1 MKLIERYILKK
12 VASATA
18 LTFVALG
25 AMVWLSQALR
35 QFDLVTASGQSIV
48 TFLQVSAL
56 LVPVLV
62 TVVLPVSLL
71 IAVIYTFNSMNI
83 DSELVVINASGAP
96 QSSLLKPVLLVG
108 LIAAIAVASMT
119 LYFAPLSFRTWQ
131 VLITNVR
138 GNIVTQFMREGAFI
152 SLTPNLT
159 FHMRNRNQDGSL
171 EGIFVSDNREADKSV
186 TYLAEKGALLDNPL
200 GLFLVMSNG
209 TIQQRNKIDHSI
221 SMIEFSSYAFDLSTF
236 SAGGTSPVMQANE
249 RPTEYLFNP
258 DPNDP
263 YFRQFPGRFR
273 AELHDRLTAPL
284 YAFLFAI
291 IPMLFLGQA
300 GSARQSR
307 TASIASAVV
316 LTTVVR
322 AIPVFLPSE
331 TSFLAVLTMYV
342 APIGLTVLF
351 SALILAGV
359 QFRPPERLVAFA
371 EMLYARAS
379 GLWGNQATAAAAR

>member
-96 QSSLLKPVLLVG
+96 QSALLKPVLLVG
-108 LIAAIAVASMT
+108 LITAIAVASMT

-200 GLFLVMSNG
+200 GLFLVM
-209 TIQQRNKIDHSI
+209 
-221 SMIEFSSYAFDLSTF
+221 
-236 SAGGTSPVMQANE
+236 
-249 RPTEYLFNP
+249 
-258 DPNDP
+258 
-263 YFRQFPGRFR
+263 
-273 AELHDRLTAPL
+273 
-284 YAFLFAI
+284 
-291 IPMLFLGQA
+291 
-300 GSARQSR
+300 
-307 TASIASAVV
+307 
-316 LTTVVR
+316 
-322 AIPVFLPSE
+322 
-331 TSFLAVLTMYV
+331 
-342 APIGLTVLF
+342 
-351 SALILAGV
+351 
-359 QFRPPERLVAFA
+359 
-371 EMLYARAS
+371 
-379 GLWGNQATAAAAR
+379 

>member
-108 LIAAIAVASMT
+108 LITAIAVASMT

-331 TSFLAVLTMYV
+331 TSFLAVLMMYV